1 MRFHE
6 MNSRCISSVPSV
18 FFATQIPIPI
28 SPSSMTSDTFELI
41 LTFTVLLAVFALFIK
56 EWIAPEL
63 VALAGMGVLIL
74 ARILSEED
82 VKTVFSN
89 SAPITI
95 GAMFI
100 LSEALVRTGAID
112 WLALNFGKWAG
123 KSIGRILAIL
133 ALIVVPL
140 SAFLN
145 NTPVVVVFLPV
156 LMAFARSSG
165 VKASKLLIPLSF
177 LSILGGTM
185 TLIGTS
191 TNILVAGVAKEAGQP
206 AFGIFEISKLGV
218 IYAAIGFAYLYFV
231 GHRLLPDRSTV
242 SSLLDAEDTRSFLS
256 AVEVTGKSSLLGARL
271 INHPLF
277 SDRKRTIVYEVIRQG
292 RRVDDIPLDAIVIE
306 EGDTLWFRATS
317 KQLADIRAF
326 SGVTMIQDK
335 LAGETESKPASEVK
349 TVEAIIGSRSGLIGR
364 TIRESN
370 LRRNF
375 GVVVGA
381 LHRQGEA
388 VEEGYQDTP
397 LSFGDTLLIEGP
409 VHNLVRLQQ
418 EDDFLSLNEL
428 TIQPPRK
435 SKIFLAVGV
444 LAAVI
449 LCSAFEVLSIMS
461 AALIGAIVVIL
472 TRCVDTRDAYKSI
485 EWSILF
491 LIYGMLGV
499 GKAMENS
506 GGAEFLAS
514 HVVAVMEP
522 LGPIAILAA
531 VYLLASL
538 LTEMVTNNAVAILLT
553 PIVISIAASLQ
564 IDPRPFIVA
573 VMFGA
578 SASFITPIGYQ
589 TNTYVYGAG
598 GYRFGDFLKIG
609 IPLNIILWIAATL
622 LIPLFWPF

>member
-1 MRFHE
+1 MSKETFDL
-6 MNSRCISSVPSV
+6 IFTFAVIGVV
-18 FFATQIPIPI
+18 FF
-28 SPSSMTSDTFELI
+28 
-41 LTFTVLLAVFALFIK
+41 LFVK

-63 VALAGMGVLIL
+63 VALGGMCLLV
-74 ARILSEED
+74 ASRVLSEDD

-95 GAMFI
+95 GAMFV

-112 WLALNFGKWAG
+112 WLAHRFGRWAG
-123 KSIGRILAIL
+123 KSIGRILVVL
-133 ALIVVPL
+133 ALIVIPL

-165 VKASKLLIPLSF
+165 VKVSKLLIPLSF
-177 LSILGGTM
+177 LSILGGTT

-191 TNILVAGVAKEAGQP
+191 TNILVADVARESGQP
-206 AFGIFEISKLGV
+206 PFGIFEISKLGL
-218 IYAAIGFAYLYFV
+218 IYAAVGFTYLYFV
-231 GHRLLPDRSTV
+231 GHRLLPSRSTV

-271 INHPLF
+271 INQPLF
-277 SDRKRTIVYEVIRQG
+277 SDRKRTIVYEVLRAG

-306 EGDTLWFRATS
+306 PGDVLWFRATS
-317 KQLADIRAF
+317 KQLAEIRAF

-335 LAGETESKPASEVK
+335 VAGETDTRPASEIK
-349 TVEAIIGSRSGLIGR
+349 TVEAIIGSRSSLIGR
-364 TIRESN
+364 SIRESGI
-370 LRRNF
+370 RRNF

-381 LHRQGEA
+381 LHRQGE
-388 VEEGYQDTP
+388 VIEEGFHDTP
-397 LSFGDTLLIEGP
+397 LAFGDTLLIEGP

-428 TIQPPRK
+428 TIKPPRT
-435 SKIFLAVGV
+435 SKIAIAVGV

-449 LCSAFEVLSIMS
+449 LCSAFEILSIMS
-461 AALIGAIVVIL
+461 AALIGAVVVIL
-472 TRCVDTRDAYKSI
+472 TRCVDTRDAYHSI

-491 LIYGMLGV
+491 LIYGMLGI
-499 GKAMENS
+499 GKSMENS
-506 GGAEFLAS
+506 GGAELLAS
-514 HVVAVMEP
+514 QVVGVMAP

-531 VYLLASL
+531 IYLLASL

-553 PIVISIAASLQ
+553 PIVISIAASMQ

-578 SASFITPIGYQ
+578 SASFLTPIGYQ

-609 IPLNIILWIAATL
+609 IPLNLILWVAATL
-622 LIPLFWPF
+622 LIPRFWPF